1 MSYLILDSNSVWG
14 RLKRIENDNGRSVKE
29 YTGLVLQDIA
39 REIVYYSIAAKASQ
53 TKDTDRSMVPSV
65 KTVSDSTAPFLL
77 RRIALEKLD
86 KGELRFYTRTMLDDK
101 ETCREIYRIMRD
113 IRLGERK
120 PDQTWNDPRLADL
133 KLLLDSY
140 ESYLR
145 DNGMYD
151 AVRLLC
157 DAAAA
162 MKDDDL
168 RR

>member
-77 RRIALEKLD
+77 RRTP
-86 KGELRFYTRTMLDDK
+86 RFRSVPVPA
-101 ETCREIYRIMRD
+101 RIRSD
-113 IRLGERK
+113 LPFRSFQIRFPCHFFLSR
-120 PDQTWNDPRLADL
+120 
-133 KLLLDSY
+133 
-140 ESYLR
+140 
-145 DNGMYD
+145 
-151 AVRLLC
+151 
-157 DAAAA
+157 
-162 MKDDDL
+162 
-168 RR
+168 